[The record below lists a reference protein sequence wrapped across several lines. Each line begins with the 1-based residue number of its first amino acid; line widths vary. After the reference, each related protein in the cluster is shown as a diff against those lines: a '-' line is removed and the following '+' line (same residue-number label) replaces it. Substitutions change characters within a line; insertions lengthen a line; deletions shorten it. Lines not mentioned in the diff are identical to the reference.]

1 MKAEEMS
8 NEFDALWNTF
18 VTEDPNNTALQA
30 RWELLGCAGVP
41 LTLSCRKPARALT

>member
-18 VTEDPNNTALQA
+18 VTEDPNNTALQ
-30 RWELLGCAGVP
+30 GVVFDEY
-41 LTLSCRKPARALT
+41 